1 MKDTKDITAWAI
13 VSDVGILGR
22 EHLDIY
28 NSEQYAVWAR
38 DYMRE
43 GHGKVVKVSIRLD
56 EE

>member
-1 MKDTKDITAWAI
+1 MKDITAWAI

-43 GHGKVVKVSIRLD
+43 GHGKVVRVSIRLD